1 MYILMTVDLSKPNSA
16 TQTSWPTYSLEEAAA
31 KFVDL
36 KNQIKNKYPHAQLN
50 TSDGFGELIKQANF
64 TVNNTVIATIG
75 LYQPK

>member
-1 MYILMTVDLSKPNSA
+1 MYILTTVDLSKPNST
-16 TQTSWPTYSLEEAAA
+16 TQTSWPAYSLEEAAT
-31 KFVDL
+31 KFTDL

-50 TSDGFGELIKQANF
+50 TSDGFGELIKQVNF